1 MEKNSPTKQ
10 TSPGPYCTFS
20 TFDTPIYHMY
30 YNPTKISSLSKSIP
44 YKGNNDY
51 NLFSPHQYTKE
62 NS

>member
-30 YNPTKISSLSKSIP
+30 YNRTKISPLSKSIP